1 MRTKKLDVD
10 TDRIKED
17 FGSVKRFLRLHGIN
31 ENTYK
36 VVISGHGTSRRIVDL
51 LKKHGY
57 LRKGA

>member
-1 MRTKKLDVD
+1 MRTKKLDVE

-36 VVISGHGTSRRIVDL
+36 VVKSGNGTSKRIVDL